1 MHLTK
6 RALGLTTIIFVILL
20 LSAGYYFSTEMVAF
34 QVRTIDEDHEK
45 SRIKDFKQI
54 GLSEPET
61 LRFQNGTISIQSWFF
76 KNPKKKKCGVI
87 LLHGHS
93 GTRWGILKYAPLFWK
108 RGCSLFVYDAR
119 HHGESSGE
127 FGTFGYYEK
136 FDLDKGIEYFS
147 EVSGIP
153 EEKIGALGESYGA
166 ATVLQLANIRK
177 DVAFIIAE
185 SSYKDMRTIIQ
196 KRAIEL
202 YGYPIL
208 IVSSVAFQIAELRA
222 NFSVEETSPLKA
234 ASHIS
239 APVLLIHS
247 KADELTPY
255 EHSVE
260 IFEAI
265 PGKKKKLFITEWG
278 APHAKSI
285 NTNYKEVENSVDA
298 FVKEYAPAEFR

>member
-6 RALGLTTIIFVILL
+6 KALGLITTIFAILL
-20 LSAGYYFSTEMVAF
+20 LSAGYYFSTEIVAF
-34 QVRTIDEDHEK
+34 KVRSMEEDHTRSK
-45 SRIKDFKQI
+45 IKDFKQI
-54 GLSEPET
+54 GLPEPET

-87 LLHGHS
+87 LLHGHT
-93 GTRWGILKYAPLFWK
+93 GTRWGILKYTPLFWK

-127 FGTFGYYEK
+127 FGTYGFYEK

-166 ATVLQLANIRK
+166 ATVLQLSNVRK
-177 DVAFIIAE
+177 EVAFIIAE
-185 SSYKDMRTIIQ
+185 SPYKDMRSIIE
-196 KRAIEL
+196 KRAVEL

-208 IVSSVAFQIAELRA
+208 VVSAVAFQIAELRA
-222 NFSVEETSPLKA
+222 NFLVEDTSPLKA
-234 ASHIS
+234 ASQIS

-247 KADELTPY
+247 KTDEFTPY

-260 IFEAI
+260 ILEAI

-278 APHAKSI
+278 AAHSKSI

-298 FVKEYAPAEFR
+298 FIKEFAPPEFK